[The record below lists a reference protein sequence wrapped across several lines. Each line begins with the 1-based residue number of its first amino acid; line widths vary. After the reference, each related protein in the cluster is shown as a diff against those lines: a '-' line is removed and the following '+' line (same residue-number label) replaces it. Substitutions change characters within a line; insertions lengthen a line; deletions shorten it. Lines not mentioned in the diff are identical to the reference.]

1 MGEVRSSEEEIG
13 GTMGI
18 EKIVVDRSVVNE
30 KTVVDRSE
38 SHDRESL
45 VKMECVEFKDS
56 RVIIVVR

>member
-18 EKIVVDRSVVNE
+18 EKTVVNRSVVNE
-30 KTVVDRSE
+30 KTVVDRIE

>member
-1 MGEVRSSEEEIG
+1 MGEVRSSEEQIG

-18 EKIVVDRSVVNE
+18 EQTVVNRSVVNE
-30 KTVVDRSE
+30 KTVVDRIE

>member
-56 RVIIVVR
+56 RVVVVVR